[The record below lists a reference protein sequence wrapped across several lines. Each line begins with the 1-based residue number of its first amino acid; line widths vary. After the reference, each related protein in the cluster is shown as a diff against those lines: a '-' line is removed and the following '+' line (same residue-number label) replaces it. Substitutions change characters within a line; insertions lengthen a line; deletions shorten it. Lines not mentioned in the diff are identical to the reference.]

1 MPGDRRPKGCQRV
14 VCRNSCFSS
23 NTKKI
28 IKPDK
33 YLRYSHCYAVLFCF
47 TGGALAE
54 GFQTR
59 FQEFQNFEQIFEVF
73 MMGTLDY
80 LFY

>member
-1 MPGDRRPKGCQRV
+1 MLYCSLPYG
-14 VCRNSCFSS
+14 
-23 NTKKI
+23 
-28 IKPDK
+28 
-33 YLRYSHCYAVLFCF
+33 LFCF

-73 MMGTLDY
+73 MMGILDC